1 MWNWIRRAGRRSPA
15 AVTRAV
21 AAPARLVGRRRSGRL
36 QSGPY
41 RLLHDYLR
49 ERYADTVVLTFE
61 QIEDLGG
68 FPLPPEALQ
77 RRGLVDP
84 DQRGPHRRASVGS
97 VGARQ
102 PDWRAPNLQARTV
115 VFDRL
120 A

>member
-1 MWNWIRRAGRRSPA
+1 MELDSPRVEPPPA
-15 AVTRAV
+15 ASPVV
-21 AAPARLVGRRRSGRL
+21 AAPPASSAAARGRL
-36 QSGPY
+36 KTGPY

-68 FPLPPEALQ
+68 FPLPPEARTDEGWWTRTSVAPTDAHPSEAWVLAN
-77 RRGLVDP
+77 RSA
-84 DQRGPHRRASVGS
+84 RA
-97 VGARQ
+97 
-102 PDWRAPNLQARTV
+102 NLQARTV